1 VWYCVSMAS
10 LARPVALAGLTLA
23 LVPVAARADTSDIVF
38 PVAGPVITWH
48 DDYGTTFK
56 GVRQLG
62 NAIGVA
68 PGTPVVAA
76 AAGRVR
82 MLWHGSG
89 GWSLTLTTTA
99 GDQFVYQH
107 LGRDGNR
114 KTAYLPGLKDG
125 AKVAAAQRLGFSGC
139 SGHLTCTTPQ
149 LGFQYLPGGG
159 APVDPYEVLASAR
172 RLPAATRTAPA
183 AAGKLRMT
191 GVLTWSVRGD
201 RASLLRLRTASIVR
215 DGQKQKTQQSLMMT
229 LAGDAAIARP
239 SGKATS
245 AALLPGLRVT
255 VWATSQKG
263 GALVATRV
271 RIEP

>member
-1 VWYCVSMAS
+1 MAS
-10 LARPVALAGLTLA
+10 LARPAALAALALA
-23 LVPVAARADTSDIVF
+23 LVPVAARADTSNIVF
-38 PVAGPVITWH
+38 PVAGPVLKWH
-48 DDYGTTFK
+48 DDYGTTSK
-56 GVRQLG
+56 GMRQLG
-62 NAIGVA
+62 NAIEVA

-89 GWSLTLTTTA
+89 GWSLTLTTTG
-99 GDQFVYQH
+99 GDQFVYLH
-107 LGRDGNR
+107 LGRDGDR
-114 KTAYLPGLKDG
+114 KTAYLPGLQDG
-125 AKVAAAQRLGFSGC
+125 AKVTAAQRLGFSGC
-139 SGHLTCTTPQ
+139 SGHLTCRTPQ

-159 APVDPYEVLASAR
+159 APVDPYEVLASAH

-183 AAGKLRMT
+183 APGKLRMT

-201 RASLLRLRTASIVR
+201 KASLLRLRTASIAR
-215 DGQKQKTQQSLMMT
+215 GGQKQKTEQSLMMT
-229 LAGDAAIARP
+229 LAANAVIGRT
-239 SGKATS
+239 SGKARS